1 MIVPAPR
8 ERLGWWRGAG
18 IAVGLLVVAAP
29 ALLLLRTLVSPTSV
43 APLGSG
49 FLGAL
54 GRSLGI
60 AAGAAAVALALGF
73 PSGLV
78 AGLYR
83 FPVKRLLLAAL
94 AVPLLIPSFLWA
106 IGLSMFRI
114 ELGLPRD
121 SILSG
126 AGGTILA
133 FAALGIPLVA
143 FTTLVAIRLLPANAL
158 DAARIA
164 GGELAVAR
172 NVGRAV
178 VPAALAAAL
187 VAGLVSIADPGPGQ
201 ILGFSAA
208 ATQILVSFSALYDFE
223 LAARQG
229 LIAAAI
235 ALVAAAPLILMIS
248 RRAGVALLPRETRLA
263 SPQAQRVAAWLS
275 PLVLAAA
282 LTMGL
287 FAPLAGLLAPI
298 VKSFEFTSVLTA
310 VGRTGA
316 STLLYA
322 LGAGLVATVCALPL
336 AVSAGRSEKLR
347 NAVLGALIL
356 IAVLPPAVGAL
367 GVVQLAGE
375 ASPWLDPLLRSRFTV
390 AAVLGLRLTAIA
402 AIVLLRA
409 IGSTSKSWAAAAAV
423 HGVPPL
429 TYARRVLAP
438 FFAGPIFTSIGL
450 VALVAAA
457 DVTTVLLLAPPG
469 RDSLALAIFTVMANA
484 PESVVASLCL
494 AYVSLGAVI
503 VAALTVAFGARDN
516 GARRG

>member
-1 MIVPAPR
+1 MIALAPR
-8 ERLGWWRGAG
+8 ERGSWWRGAG
-18 IAVGLLVVAAP
+18 IAVGLILVAAP
-29 ALLLLRTLVSPTSV
+29 ALLLLRTLAWPTGV
-43 APLGSG
+43 APLGGG
-49 FLGAL
+49 FLAAI
-54 GRSLGI
+54 GRSLGV
-60 AAGAAAVALALGF
+60 AAGAAGVALALGF

-83 FPVKRLLLAAL
+83 FPMRRLLLAAL

-106 IGLSMFRI
+106 IGLSIFRI
-114 ELGLPRD
+114 EIGLPRD

-143 FTTLVAIRLLPANAL
+143 FTTLVAIRFLPANAL

-172 NVGRAV
+172 NVSRAV

-201 ILGFSAA
+201 ILGFSGA
-208 ATQILVSFSALYDFE
+208 ATHVLISFSALYDFE

-229 LIAAAI
+229 LIAAAV
-235 ALVAAAPLILMIS
+235 ALVAAAPLILMIARHS
-248 RRAGVALLPRETRLA
+248 SVALLPRETRLA
-263 SPQAQRVAAWLS
+263 PPRAQPVAAWVS
-275 PLVLAAA
+275 PLVLAGA
-282 LTMGL
+282 LTIT
-287 FAPLAGLLAPI
+287 LLAPLTGLVAPL
-298 VKSFEFTSVLTA
+298 VKTFEFDSVLTA
-310 VGRTGA
+310 VSRTGA

-322 LGAGLVATVCALPL
+322 LGAGVVATVCALPL
-336 AVSAGRSEKLR
+336 ALSAVRSAKLR
-347 NAVLGALIL
+347 TAVLGSLIL
-356 IAVLPPAVGAL
+356 VAVLPPAVGAL

-375 ASPWLDPLLRSRFTV
+375 APPWLDPFLRSRFTV
-390 AAVLGLRLTAIA
+390 AAVIGLRLTAIA
-402 AIVLLRA
+402 AIVLMRA
-409 IGSTSKSWAAAAAV
+409 LGSASPSWAAAAAV

-438 FFAGPIFTSIGL
+438 FFAGPVFMSIGL
-450 VALVAAA
+450 VALLAGA

-494 AYVSLGAVI
+494 AYVSLGGVI
-503 VAALTVAFGARDN
+503 VAALAVAFGVRN
-516 GARRG
+516 SGARRA